1 MIYLKIYII
10 AMLSIV
16 LLLKLIYMIK
26 KDLTKDNINYM
37 IITFLLFYFPILIY
51 TTFS

>member
-10 AMLSIV
+10 AMLSITV
-16 LLLKLIYMIK
+16 LLKLIYMIK

-51 TTFS
+51 TIFS